1 LVIDYKSF
9 DEDLLK
15 LEANYS
21 YKSDEV
27 YYYNVHRQ
35 KALIL
40 KLQQRFDFF
49 DYSTLP
55 LIFSNIHEEIE
66 SYEVLK
72 KKGTGHV
79 IILVRTTSGRDLV
92 LRVNLLIDEPEHYM
106 NLEKI
111 FIAQRNTPCVSAG
124 M

>member
-1 LVIDYKSF
+1 MIDYKSF

-55 LIFSNIHEEIE
+55 LIFSNIHEENRKLRGPQE
-66 SYEVLK
+66 K
-72 KKGTGHV
+72 
-79 IILVRTTSGRDLV
+79 RDRACDYLGKNYV
-92 LRVNLLIDEPEHYM
+92 WPR
-106 NLEKI
+106 
-111 FIAQRNTPCVSAG
+111 FSSTR
-124 M
+124 